1 VVLEVL
7 ADAGK
12 VDFDWDVQGAEVGG
26 GADAVEEEEFGG
38 VDGAGGEDDFVCAGC
53 WGWISTFAFQN
64 EERKGWR

>member
-26 GADAVEEEEFGG
+26 GADAVEEEEFGS

-53 WGWISTFAFQN
+53 WG
-64 EERKGWR
+64 